1 MSFNRLANAGN
12 RFQGDRKKVL
22 CVCSAGLLRSPT
34 VAWILSN
41 EPFGYN
47 TRAVGT
53 SNEYALIPVDDI
65 HVRWADAIVFV
76 DAGNYDAMT
85 YADKPMKDL
94 IDNMECHILNI
105 PDQFPFR
112 DEKLVEIA
120 TEQLKQAFGID
131 SNNKE

>member
-1 MSFNRLANAGN
+1 MSFNRIANAGN
-12 RFQGDRKKVL
+12 RFQGSRKKVL

-53 SNEYALIPVDDI
+53 SQEYALIPVDDV

-85 YADKPMKDL
+85 YADIPMKEL
-94 IDNMECHILNI
+94 INNMEYHVLNI
-105 PDQFPFR
+105 PDKYSFR
-112 DEKLVEIA
+112 DEELVNIA
-120 TEQLKQAFGID
+120 TEQLKQAFGVV
-131 SNNKE
+131 

>member
-53 SNEYALIPVDDI
+53 SQEYALIPVDDV

-85 YADKPMKDL
+85 YADIPMKEL
-94 IDNMECHILNI
+94 INNMVYHVLNI
-105 PDQFPFR
+105 PDKYPFR
-112 DEKLVEIA
+112 DEELVKIA
-120 TEQLKQAFGID
+120 TEQLKQAFGVV
-131 SNNKE
+131 

>member
-1 MSFNRLANAGN
+1 MSFNRLSNSKN
-12 RFQGDRKKVL
+12 HYQGSRKKVL

-34 VAWILSN
+34 IAWILSN

-53 SNEYALIPVDDI
+53 SQEYALIPIDDVHI
-65 HVRWADAIVFV
+65 YWADAIVFV
-76 DAGNYDAMT
+76 DAGNYDALT
-85 YADKPMKDL
+85 YADLAMKEL
-94 IDNMECHILNI
+94 ISNMEHHILSI

-120 TEQLKQAFGID
+120 TRQLKEAFGV
-131 SNNKE
+131 E